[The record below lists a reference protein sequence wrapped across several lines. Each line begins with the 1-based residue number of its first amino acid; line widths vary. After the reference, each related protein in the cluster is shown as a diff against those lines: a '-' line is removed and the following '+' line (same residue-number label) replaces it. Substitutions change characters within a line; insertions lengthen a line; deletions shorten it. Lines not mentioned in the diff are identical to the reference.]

1 MFFQDGCQNTITIC
15 HVSGHTHF
23 SLDTTTEFS
32 QWQRPLSGVHFIMGV
47 KSAQADEGG
56 GARPTLFTLSTI
68 TYKVVV
74 YAPAKRTDTLLLFLL
89 YSHMY
94 SVVTTFKPVLK
105 F

>member
-1 MFFQDGCQNTITIC
+1 MEICFFKMAARTPSPFAMFTVTLISHWT
-15 HVSGHTHF
+15 
-23 SLDTTTEFS
+23 LL
-32 QWQRPLSGVHFIMGV
+32 LSGVHFIMRV

-56 GARPTLFTLSTI
+56 GARPTLFTISTI

-74 YAPAKRTDTLLLFLL
+74 YAPAKRTDTYL
-89 YSHMY
+89 YPHMY